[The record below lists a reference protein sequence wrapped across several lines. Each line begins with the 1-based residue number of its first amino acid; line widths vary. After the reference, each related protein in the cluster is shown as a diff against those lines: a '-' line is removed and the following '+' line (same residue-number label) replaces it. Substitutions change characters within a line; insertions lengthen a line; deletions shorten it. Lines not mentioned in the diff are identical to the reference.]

1 MQRARGPPSPK
12 QSGSCAEGP
21 GALSSE
27 GFKGED
33 PEPLWEVGDW
43 EPPHPA
49 TTRGPWWTGEA
60 ESGLCLTAL
69 ETLNPNHILN
79 SLSPV
84 KEILFPGFPASPP
97 EEACSCRRGLSPCLS
112 LRSVPRGLVPEDQLA
127 CQVPEHP
134 AGFAESSGLVVR
146 LSGRCWELHS
156 PGFSGAQGPLNLCDA
171 PTLRRPTG
179 GSACTS
185 ACPVTGKVHSG
196 ASARPFLPPLVLPYP
211 LHFPKAT
218 FLLCSLLQACCPGSH
233 RLGCP
238 G

>member
-97 EEACSCRRGLSPCLS
+97 RKPALAGGDSLPACP
-112 LRSVPRGLVPEDQLA
+112 
-127 CQVPEHP
+127 
-134 AGFAESSGLVVR
+134 SGLR
-146 LSGRCWELHS
+146 LGDWSQR
-156 PGFSGAQGPLNLCDA
+156 
-171 PTLRRPTG
+171 
-179 GSACTS
+179 TS
-185 ACPVTGKVHSG
+185 WPAK
-196 ASARPFLPPLVLPYP
+196 
-211 LHFPKAT
+211 
-218 FLLCSLLQACCPGSH
+218 SLSTLQALQNP
-233 RLGCP
+233 RA
-238 G
+238 